1 MTKKFQTS
9 SLPNLIF
16 LVLLFCLCL
25 SWVWRL
31 NGAGQELTYSQVR
44 QLILQEKVETIAV
57 QDNTLTMRL
66 REEVDGMTTVRYEL
80 YDFDYFIRDLGEAI
94 EDQESRG
101 IILSYDYHKDHSTKW
116 AELLLPML
124 LVLFAV
130 AYTLVLAL
138 LGEKWLV
145 CVPFLRIMCISYCFW
160 PIHITN
166 LQAINALGRSDIF
179 LKLEI
184 VKKVLIGLYC
194 IEKCDIIFS
203 VKNT

>member
-80 YDFDYFIRDLGEAI
+80 YDFDYFIRDLGQAI

-124 LVLFAV
+124 LAMLFATV
-130 AYTLVLAL
+130 AGYLAIQYFRYLIQRKKWNLFAYYCWEAAAIVLVLAL
-138 LGEKWLV
+138 
-145 CVPFLRIMCISYCFW
+145 
-160 PIHITN
+160 
-166 LQAINALGRSDIF
+166 INS
-179 LKLEI
+179 
-184 VKKVLIGLYC
+184 
-194 IEKCDIIFS
+194 
-203 VKNT
+203 